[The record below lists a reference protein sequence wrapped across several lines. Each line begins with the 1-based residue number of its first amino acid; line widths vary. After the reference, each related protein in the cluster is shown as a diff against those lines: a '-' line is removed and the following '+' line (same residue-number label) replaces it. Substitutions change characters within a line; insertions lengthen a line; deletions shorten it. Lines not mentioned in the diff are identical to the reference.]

1 MSVQSISQLLDKCI
15 FLLNPICFPNSVQL
29 VLEQPCFE
37 EAAQLRWV
45 LVLTLTS
52 TRHSYP
58 FLPAQDSQERD
69 PRWEGSCS
77 LLTWLR
83 KQKLCLSQK
92 GLPRW
97 LNGKESACRCSRH
110 RRCGF
115 SPWVGKIPWRRKWQ
129 PTPVFLPG
137 ESHRQRSLAG
147 YSPKGCKQS
156 DTVEPLGTHKTSS
169 LRRSDC
175 PLVT

>member
-1 MSVQSISQLLDKCI
+1 MALVAKNLLVNIGD
-15 FLLNPICFPNSVQL
+15 
-29 VLEQPCFE
+29 
-37 EAAQLRWV
+37 
-45 LVLTLTS
+45 
-52 TRHSYP
+52 
-58 FLPAQDSQERD
+58 ERD
-69 PRWEGSCS
+69 PVSI
-77 LLTWLR
+77 L
-83 KQKLCLSQK
+83 
-92 GLPRW
+92 GL
-97 LNGKESACRCSRH
+97 ED
-110 RRCGF
+110 
-115 SPWVGKIPWRRKWQ
+115 PWRAWQ